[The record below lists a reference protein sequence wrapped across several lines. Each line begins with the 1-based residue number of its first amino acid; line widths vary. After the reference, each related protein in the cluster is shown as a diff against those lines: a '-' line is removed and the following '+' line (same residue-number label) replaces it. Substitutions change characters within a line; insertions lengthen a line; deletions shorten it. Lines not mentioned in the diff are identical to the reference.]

1 MSAAPVRERAP
12 GLSRRRLWGFVPF
25 TAMSAAPLPPL
36 GTGFSPVVGSYA
48 HQCTGNADLL
58 CRTGADHRGVSRLHQ
73 GRITA
78 DRRTQRPEAGPRLG
92 TGPVQKLPEF
102 PGTGYV

>member
-36 GTGFSPVVGSYA
+36 GTGISSVVGSYA

-58 CRTGADHRGVSRLHQ
+58 CRTGADHRGVSPSTRAGSQ
-73 GRITA
+73 RTGGRGV
-78 DRRTQRPEAGPRLG
+78 P
-92 TGPVQKLPEF
+92 K
-102 PGTGYV
+102 PGLA